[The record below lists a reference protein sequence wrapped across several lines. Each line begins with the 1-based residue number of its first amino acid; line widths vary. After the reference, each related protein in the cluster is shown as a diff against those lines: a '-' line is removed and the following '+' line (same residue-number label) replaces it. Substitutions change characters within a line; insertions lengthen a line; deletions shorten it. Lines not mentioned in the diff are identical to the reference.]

1 MSDNASKT
9 IDTKDPDELLAPT
22 PGLSGGVR
30 SASKHD
36 SGPKHVAGEAVYVDD
51 ILEPFSTL
59 HLAPGAANIA
69 HGRITKMDLSK
80 VRSAPGVVCV
90 LTADD
95 VPGVNDVS
103 PAHTHDDPVLPD
115 GIVQF
120 YGQPVFC
127 VAAETREQARN
138 AVKLAEIEYEE
149 LPAILSVKEA
159 LEKQQFVAPPHVMA
173 QGDAKSALARAKHR
187 RSGVMEIGGQ
197 DHFYLEGQI
206 TFAIPQEDGDV
217 LLHCSTQHPSEVQ
230 HNIAN
235 VLGRPAN
242 AVTVEVRRM
251 GGGFGG
257 KETQASQWAAL
268 AAIVAVKTGRP
279 AKMRLDRDD
288 DMVMTGKRH
297 DFIVEYDVGFD
308 DDGRIFGLDIQYAA
322 NCGFSADL
330 SAAIC
335 DRAMFH
341 TDNAY
346 FLGDV
351 EIRSY
356 RCKTNLVSNTAF
368 RGFGGPQG
376 MVAIER
382 IIDEIAMTIG
392 RDPLDVRIANYY
404 GTTDRNTTPYHMTV
418 EDNVLAELTDD
429 ILASCDYRK
438 RREEIDAFNAQS
450 PVIKRGLSITPVK
463 FGISF
468 TTTFLNQAGA
478 LIHIYQDGSV
488 HLNHGGTE
496 MGQGLFIKVAQ
507 VVAEEF
513 QIDLDRIKITATN
526 TGKVPNTSATAAS
539 SGADMNGMAARDAA
553 ITIKSRLIAFAA
565 EKYGVVEAA
574 VRFVPGRVI
583 VGDVTELEFA
593 DLVKQAYL
601 ARVSLSATGYYA
613 TPKIHYDRETASGRP
628 FYYFAYGMAC
638 SEVMIDT
645 LTGEYK
651 VTRVDISHDVG
662 RSLNPAIDRGQI
674 EGGFIQGMGWLTSEE
689 LWWDDAGR
697 LRTHAPS
704 TYKIPA
710 CSDRPDDFR
719 LELWSSGRNVEKTI
733 HRSKAVGE
741 PPLMLAISV
750 HRAIADAI
758 ASVGDYKVI
767 PMLNA
772 PATPEAVL
780 NAVANVA
787 KGMIAQS
794 HDAVPAAG
802 E

>member
-1 MSDNASKT
+1 MLDKV
-9 IDTKDPDELLAPT
+9 DTTDLIAPT
-22 PGLSGGVR
+22 PGLKGGVR

-36 SGPKHVAGEAVYVDD
+36 SGPKHVTGEAVYIDD
-51 ILEPFSTL
+51 IVEPYGTL
-59 HLAPGAANIA
+59 HLAPGAATIA
-69 HGRITKMDLSK
+69 HGKITKMDLSK

-95 VPGVNDVS
+95 IPGINDVS
-103 PAHTHDDPVLPD
+103 PAHTHDEPVLPD

-127 VAAETREQARN
+127 VAAQTREQAR
-138 AVKLAEIEYEE
+138 AAAKLADITYEE
-149 LPAILSVKEA
+149 LPAILSIDDA
-159 LEKQQFVAPPHVMA
+159 MA
-173 QGDAKSALARAKHR
+173 QKSYVADPHEMKRGDHVRALAAAPHR
-187 RSGVMEIGGQ
+187 HCARMVIGGQ
-197 DHFYLEGQI
+197 DHFYLEGHI
-206 TFAIPQEDGDV
+206 SFAIPQEDGDV
-217 LLHCSTQHPSEVQ
+217 FIHCSTQHPSEVQ

-257 KETQASQWAAL
+257 KETQSMQWAAL
-268 AAIVAVKTGRP
+268 ASIVAIKTGRP

-288 DMVMTGKRH
+288 DMIMTGKRH
-297 DFIVEYDVGFD
+297 DFIVDYDIGFD
-308 DDGRIFGLDIQYAA
+308 DSGRICGADIQYAA

-330 SAAIC
+330 SSAIA

-346 FLGDV
+346 YLGDV

-382 IIDEIAMTIG
+382 IIDEIAMMLG
-392 RDPLDVRIANYY
+392 LDPLDVRLANYY
-404 GTTDRNTTPYHMTV
+404 GGEGRNMTPYHMPV
-418 EDNVLAELTDD
+418 EDNILPELTRDL
-429 ILASCDYRK
+429 LASSDYRQ
-438 RREEIDAFNAQS
+438 RRAEIDAFNAQS
-450 PVIKRGLSITPVK
+450 PVIKRGIAMTPVK

-478 LIHIYQDGSV
+478 LVHVYQDGSV

-496 MGQGLFIKVAQ
+496 MGQGLFVKVAQ

-513 QIDLDRIKITATN
+513 QIDLDQIKITATN

-539 SGADMNGMAARDAA
+539 SGADMNGMAARNAA
-553 ITIKSRLIAFAA
+553 RTIKDRLIAFAA
-565 EKYGVVEAA
+565 EHYKVAA
-574 VRFVPGRVI
+574 ADIRFVPGHVI
-583 VGDVTELEFA
+583 VGDVADISFA
-593 DLVKQAYL
+593 ELVKLAYFG
-601 ARVSLSATGYYA
+601 RISLSATGYYA

-628 FYYFAYGMAC
+628 FFYFAYGMAC

-645 LTGEYK
+645 LTGENK
-651 VTRVDISHDVG
+651 VTRVDILHDVG
-662 RSLNPAIDRGQI
+662 QSLNPAIDRGQI

-697 LRTHAPS
+697 IRTHAPS

-719 LELWSSGRNVEKTI
+719 LELWSSGRNVEKSI

-750 HRAIADAI
+750 HRAIAHAV
-758 ASVGDYKVI
+758 ASVANGKQV
-767 PMLNA
+767 PALNT

-780 NAVANVA
+780 RAVMHMANGA
-787 KGMIAQS
+787 AQAAS
-794 HDAVPAAG
+794 SADAPVSMAG